1 MKKLLHIIA
10 TPRGELS
17 RTLQVS
23 NAFLD
28 EILNQNSYQIEKL
41 NLFESNLPVFSGQ
54 KAVGK
59 YELMQGE
66 ELSEKSEESWAEI
79 LRLITHFLSF
89 DAYLFSV
96 PMWNFS
102 IPYVLKQY
110 IDLIFQP
117 NYMFAYTQN
126 GPKGLAE
133 NKKALIVT
141 SRGGDY
147 STGTAK
153 LFDNQEPYFKTA
165 LPFIGL
171 TDLTF
176 VHAQPMDAGG
186 KKLQLER
193 IKKAQK
199 KVIAIAKTF

>member
-17 RTLQVS
+17 RTLKVS
-23 NAFLD
+23 GAFLN
-28 EILNQNSYQIEKL
+28 EILQQNTYEIEKL
-41 NLFESNLPVFSGQ
+41 NLFEANLPQFAGQ
-54 KAVGK
+54 KAIGK
-59 YELMQGE
+59 YELMQGKN
-66 ELSEKSEESWAEI
+66 LSSASEESWKEI
-79 LRLITHFLSF
+79 LRLINHFLSF

-102 IPYVLKQY
+102 VPYVLKQY

-117 NYMFAYTQN
+117 NYLFHYTEK
-126 GPKGLAE
+126 GPKGLLLG
-133 NKKALIVT
+133 KKALIIT

-147 STGTAK
+147 SQGTAK

-165 LPFIGL
+165 FPFVGL

-186 KKLQLER
+186 EDIQKTKIEEA
-193 IKKAQK
+193 KNKA
-199 KVIAIAKTF
+199 ISIAKSF

>member
-23 NAFLD
+23 NAFL
-28 EILNQNSYQIEKL
+28 EEVLQQNSYEIEKL
-41 NLFESNLPVFSGQ
+41 NLFESNLPAFSGQ

-66 ELSEKSEESWAEI
+66 ELSKKSAESWQEI
-79 LRLITHFLSF
+79 LRLIEHFLSF

-102 IPYVLKQY
+102 VPYVLKQY

-117 NYMFAYTQN
+117 NYLFKYTET
-126 GPKGLAE
+126 GPRGMAE
-133 NKKALIVT
+133 GKKALIIT

-147 STGTAK
+147 SSGTAK

-165 LPFIGL
+165 FPFIGL

-176 VHAQPMDAGG
+176 IHAEPMDSGG
-186 KKLQLER
+186 KELQLMR
-193 IKKAQK
+193 IKEAQEKARK
-199 KVIAIAKTF
+199 TAKTF